1 MPAAA
6 VSATAPDLGA
16 VLSRET
22 LEVNWRDNGRPY
34 RVGVGSQIFIALPAS
49 PRQIG
54 RWQWLRSATDQDVVT
69 QLQKP
74 RFLARPE
81 GATDEIEGFQEFS
94 FVAEGPGPAVLMLRF
109 KKLKSAD
116 DGGGEDQ
123 VDDDQVDE
131 G

>member
-1 MPAAA
+1 MGSGGTTMAHRLRRFSELWFFATAVVIGWCLPTPLPAAA

-74 RFLARPE
+74 RFLA
-81 GATDEIEGFQEFS
+81 
-94 FVAEGPGPAVLMLRF
+94 
-109 KKLKSAD
+109 
-116 DGGGEDQ
+116 
-123 VDDDQVDE
+123 
-131 G
+131 